1 MRGGYSSLQAEGE
14 AALPPLN
21 MPARKCR
28 YRAIGWT
35 TKWPRKATSARAVTQ
50 TDYTDRV
57 PVRRAYKFR
66 AYPTRPQEGRAVRLL
81 ADHCDLYNAA
91 LMERRE
97 AWRMGKKSIGYGA
110 QSAQLKDI
118 RRADPGGQGRHSFT
132 AQQQTLRRLDT
143 VFSAYYQ
150 RCKAGKG
157 KNPGYPRFKPY
168 QRFSQVLFV
177 AGDGAKWQ
185 PPHTGAWAHATFQAV
200 GTLKVRQHRP
210 VPGTVKALRLT
221 REHRRWYIIV
231 IADTAPVPLPPVGRA
246 VGVDLGVARF
256 LTTSDGEVV
265 ANPRFLAASAQV
277 IADLER
283 RKTRARTGSGNRERI
298 RRALAREWRKV
309 RNRRRDF
316 HHKTARVLV
325 DQCDAIALEDL
336 NTAGMTRRP
345 APRPDPGKPGTFG
358 PNQARAKAGLNKSI
372 LDAGWAQFISI
383 LTGKAAE
390 AGRRVVLVDPA
401 RTSIGCHRCGR
412 RCDRPQ
418 QKTVICPVHGAIDAD
433 VNGARNIASR
443 AGLGSG
449 QAPKAA

>member
-1 MRGGYSSLQAEGE
+1 M
-14 AALPPLN
+14 
-21 MPARKCR
+21 
-28 YRAIGWT
+28 
-35 TKWPRKATSARAVTQ
+35 
-50 TDYTDRV
+50 
-57 PVRRAYKFR
+57 
-66 AYPTRPQEGRAVRLL
+66 RLL

-97 AWRMGKKSIGYGA
+97 AWQMRRVRIGYGT
-110 QSAQLKDI
+110 QSAQLKEI

-132 AQQQTLRRLDT
+132 AQQQSLRRLNT
-143 VFSAYYQ
+143 VFTAFFD
-150 RCKAGKG
+150 RVKAGKE
-157 KNPGYPRFKPY
+157 KKPGYPRFKPY

-185 PPHTGAWAHATFQAV
+185 PSGSGKWAHATFQAV

-210 VPGTVKALRLT
+210 VPGTVKALRLK
-221 REHRRWYIIV
+221 REHRRWYVIV
-231 IADTAPVPLPPVGRA
+231 IAETAPVPLPAAVRE
-246 VGVDLGVARF
+246 VGVDAGVARF

-265 ANPRFLAASAQV
+265 ANPRFLGASAQV

-283 RKTRARTGSGNRERI
+283 RKARARPGSGNRKRI
-298 RRALAREWRKV
+298 RRALGREWRKV

-316 HHKTARVLV
+316 HHKTARALV
-325 DQCDAIALEDL
+325 NQCDVIALEDL
-336 NTAGMTRRP
+336 NIAGMTRRP
-345 APRPDPGKPGTFG
+345 APRPNPGKPGTFV
-358 PNQARAKAGLNKSI
+358 PNRASAKAGLNKSI
-372 LDAGWAQFISI
+372 LDAGWAQFTSI

-390 AGRRVVLVDPA
+390 AGRRLVLVNPA
-401 RTSIGCHRCGR
+401 GTSIDCHRCGR

-449 QAPKAA
+449 QAPTAA